1 MKNIIDLSSGVF
13 GKQPNEVYRDANF
26 TVTAFVFPGDIA
38 ALTLRNHRGSLT
50 LLPYQD
56 LMVWDAAFD
65 GHSLKSKDSYT
76 QPRRDDTRGCFAY
89 HEGLPENHSPVVD
102 VWLEVEDKILTAR
115 ASNADSPKNGCRTQP
130 AVQLPANSAQFSI
143 EMVISNQADR
153 AQPLSYMCHM
163 NYACDPDA
171 VFRQNLPG
179 CALNIR
185 GNPQPVICSD
195 NLSLYVDQAEFFM
208 LAPRGR
214 RYVTRF
220 STGQFNYA
228 VLRRPR
234 TDPQA
239 AAFIQPASCSPDTTA
254 KPISAVLKAGEMREF
269 RVTTGVL

>member
-1 MKNIIDLSSGVF
+1 MKNMVNLSHELF
-13 GKQPNEVYRDANF
+13 GKQPKEVYRDADF
-26 TVTAFVFPGDIA
+26 TVSAFMFPGDIA
-38 ALTLRNHRGSLT
+38 ALALQNSRGILT

-65 GHSLKSKDSYT
+65 GQSLKSRDSCVK
-76 QPRRDDTRGCFAY
+76 PRHDDNSGCFAF
-89 HEGLPENHSPVVD
+89 HEGLPENYGPIAD
-102 VWLEVEDKILTAR
+102 LWLEVEAEMLTVR
-115 ASNADSPKNGCRTQP
+115 ASSADSATNGCRTQP

-143 EMVISNQADR
+143 EMVISNLADT

-185 GNPQPVICSD
+185 NNPQSVICSD
-195 NLSLYVDQAEFFM
+195 DLSLYVDQAEFFM

-214 RYVTRF
+214 KYVTRF

-228 VLRRPR
+228 VLRRPN
-234 TDPQA
+234 TNPQA
-239 AAFIQPASCSPDTTA
+239 AAFIQPASCSPESAA
-254 KPISAVLKAGEMREF
+254 KQMSAMLKAGEMREF